1 MTLSPSETPAAFEHS
16 TSYFTGSNS
25 PQLFEQ
31 WWRPQIE
38 PKAAMVIVHG
48 YAEHSGRYGHVGAYL
63 AAKGYA
69 VGTYDLRGHGRSDGK
84 RTFIRQFDEHLQDL
98 RAFLNRV
105 PQVIPDK
112 PVFLFGHSLGGAI
125 AVLYAITH
133 QPTLQG
139 LLLSGAALKIS
150 EDISPLLQKLSG
162 IIGTLFPTL
171 PTIKLDSGWLCRSPE
186 VVRQYDSDPLVYRKG
201 TLAGTGLEI
210 LRATEHIQAKMEAVQ
225 LPLLILHGGADRVT
239 DPQGSRQLYERAQ
252 AADKTL
258 NIYDGLYHELVNEP
272 EQATVLQEM
281 TAWMDQRIY

>member
-1 MTLSPSETPAAFEHS
+1 MTLTSPAAPAAFEH
-16 TSYFTGSNS
+16 TTDHFTGSDRLR
-25 PQLFEQ
+25 LFEQ

-38 PKAAMVIVHG
+38 PKAVMIIVHG
-48 YAEHSGRYGHVGAYL
+48 YAEHSGRYAHVGAHL
-63 AAKGYA
+63 AGSGYA
-69 VGTYDLRGHGRSDGK
+69 VGAYDLRGHGRSEGK
-84 RTFIRQFDEHLQDL
+84 RAFIRRFDEHIQDL
-98 RAFLNRV
+98 RTFLNHV
-105 PQVIPDK
+105 PQVVPDK

-133 QPTLQG
+133 QPALQG

-150 EDISPLLQKLSG
+150 EEISPLLQKLSG

-171 PTIKLDSGWLCRSPE
+171 PTIKLDSSWLSRTPE

-225 LPLLILHGGADRVT
+225 LPLLILHGGGDRVT

-252 AADKTL
+252 AADKALT
-258 NIYDGLYHELVNEP
+258 IYDGLFHELVNEP
-272 EQATVLQEM
+272 EQATVLRDM
-281 TAWMDQRIY
+281 TAWMDQRSY

>member
-1 MTLSPSETPAAFEHS
+1 MTSPPSETPAAFEHTTDHF
-16 TSYFTGSNS
+16 TSSNS
-25 PQLFEQ
+25 RRLFEQ

-38 PKAAMVIVHG
+38 PKAVMVIVHG
-48 YAEHSGRYGHVGAYL
+48 YAEHSGRYGHVGAHL
-63 AAKGYA
+63 AGCGYA
-69 VGTYDLRGHGRSDGK
+69 VGTYDLRGHGRSEGK
-84 RTFIRQFDEHLQDL
+84 RAFIRQFDEHIQDL
-98 RAFLNRV
+98 RTFLNRV
-105 PQVIPDK
+105 AQTIPDK

-125 AVLYAITH
+125 AVLYSITH
-133 QPTLQG
+133 QPALQG

-171 PTIKLDSGWLCRSPE
+171 PTIKLDSNWLSRTPE

-225 LPLLILHGGADRVT
+225 LPLLILHGSADRVT

-258 NIYDGLYHELVNEP
+258 TIYDGLYHELLNEP

-281 TAWMDQRIY
+281 TAWMVQRIY